1 MTSKNRVGSWVF
13 LAAVAVAVASAAY
26 LGLMQRWDGMLRFAA
41 VTVVLLLT
49 RRAKVPT
56 GFVAAFAVLVLLA
69 MWGSVQHWY
78 AEIPHFDTVVHVLT
92 PGSLAAVSYFLLVDA
107 GLLPDAREPGRQVRG
122 WAPALWVGLVG
133 TTAAVLWEYYEW
145 VVEQISPQGMLVGYT
160 DTVVDL
166 FAGMCGSLVAGML
179 VLRWARRRSEP
190 STTPR

>member
-1 MTSKNRVGSWVF
+1 MSTSSRAGAWIFV
-13 LAAVAVAVASAAY
+13 AAVGAAVASAAV

-56 GFVAAFAVLVLLA
+56 GFVAAFSVLVLLA

-78 AEIPHFDTVVHVLT
+78 ARIPHFDTLVHVLT

-107 GLLPDAREPGRQVRG
+107 RLLPDARARDRALRE
-122 WAPALWVGLVG
+122 WAPVLWVTLTGSV
-133 TTAAVLWEYYEW
+133 AAVLWEYYEW

-166 FAGMCGSLVAGML
+166 FAGMCGSWVAGLL
-179 VLRWARRRSEP
+179 VLRWAGRGNRSVHDR
-190 STTPR
+190 S